1 MTLTHT
7 TEVAAAVDDVF
18 GWHAR
23 PGAMSRLTP
32 PWQPVRVV
40 AEASSLRDGRA
51 VLALPGPLRWVAQ
64 HEADGYR
71 PPRQF
76 VDRLSSGL
84 LGLALRWRH
93 THEFTPV
100 SDSATQITDTVE
112 TGLPSAMLRSMFE
125 YRHRQLADDLAAR
138 ERILGDEQPLTV
150 AVTGSSG
157 LVGTAV
163 CALLSTAGH
172 TVIRLVRHAEP
183 GEGERSWDPERPA
196 PNLLDGVDA
205 VVHLAGASIAGRFTE
220 RHKQE
225 VYESRVGPT
234 NKLAELAASSEA
246 RTFVSASAVGY
257 YGSDR
262 GDETLTEHSDRGAG
276 FLADVV
282 EAWETACEPA
292 RAAGVRVV
300 NVRTGVVQSPMGGM
314 LRVLRPL
321 FATGLGGRLGDG
333 MQWTPW
339 IGIDDLADIY
349 HRAIVDTAMAGP
361 VNATAP
367 NPVRND
373 DYTRTLAR
381 VLRRPALVPVPDI
394 GPRLVLG
401 QEGADEVAR
410 ANQRVLPQ
418 WLADHGHTFRHPS
431 LDVALSHVLGA
442 RHLSTEQPARSPGE
456 DRLGPCHQ

>member
-1 MTLTHT
+1 MALTHT

-18 GWHAR
+18 DWHQR
-23 PGAMSRLTP
+23 PGAVTRLTP

-51 VLALPGPLRWVAQ
+51 ILALPGSLRWVAQ
-64 HEADGYR
+64 HDADGYR

-84 LGLALRWRH
+84 LGVALRWRH
-93 THEFTPV
+93 THEFAAV
-100 SDSATQITDTVE
+100 SDASTRVTDIVD
-112 TGLPSAMLRSMFE
+112 TGLPATMLRSMFE

-138 ERILGDEQPLTV
+138 KRILHDDPTLLTV
-150 AVTGSSG
+150 AVTGPSG

-172 TVIRLVRHAEP
+172 RVIRLVRHANP
-183 GEGERSWDPERPA
+183 GAGERSWDPARPA

-220 RHKQE
+220 RHKQQ

-234 NKLAELAASSEA
+234 RRLAELAAGSGVH
-246 RTFVSASAVGY
+246 TFVSASAVGY

-262 GDETLTEHSDRGAG
+262 GDETLTERSERGTG
-276 FLADVV
+276 FLSNIV
-282 EAWETACEPA
+282 EAWEADCEPA

-300 NVRTGVVQSPMGGM
+300 NVRTGVVQSPAGGM

-349 HRAIVDTAMAGP
+349 HRALVDTTMEGP

-367 NPVRND
+367 KPVSND

-401 QEGADEVAR
+401 PEGADEVAR
-410 ANQRVLPQ
+410 ANQRVVPQ
-418 WLADHGHTFRHPS
+418 WLTDHGHTFRHPS
-431 LDVALSHVLGA
+431 LATALSHVLGC
-442 RHLSTEQPARSPGE
+442 SVPA
-456 DRLGPCHQ
+456 